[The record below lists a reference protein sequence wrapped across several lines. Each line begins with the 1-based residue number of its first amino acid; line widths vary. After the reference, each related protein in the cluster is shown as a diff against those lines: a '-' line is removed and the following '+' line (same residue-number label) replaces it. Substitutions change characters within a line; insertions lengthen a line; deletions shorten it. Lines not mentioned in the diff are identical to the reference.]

1 LLKNIINKSILFYHN
16 LLIIKTMDY
25 TIFKAFA
32 KLNLSLNILPYREQ
46 NGYYQIRF
54 INAQLMLH
62 DTIKVT
68 LSRDGMVHINAS
80 SIDGEGNIA
89 YLAAKL
95 LLSHFGIRRGITLD
109 IEKSIPIRAGL
120 GGGSSDAA
128 AVLNGLVQLFGLT
141 ISRNELI
148 GIAKNLG
155 MDTCYC
161 VIGGLCKVGPTGE
174 NVEQL
179 PYRLPPMD
187 ILIATPPVQK
197 PSTAWAYSILNEAEI
212 GKQMAKYENLLR
224 SLESGSI
231 DGIAENL
238 HNDFELPIQ
247 RYYPVTQ
254 LIRERM
260 LKSGAIT
267 AHLAGSGLSVFG
279 IFTDREALQR
289 AQMSLE
295 TEHFKCISTRLRP

>member
-1 LLKNIINKSILFYHN
+1 
-16 LLIIKTMDY
+16 MDY

-32 KLNLSLNILPYREQ
+32 KLNLSLNILPYRES
-46 NGYYQIRF
+46 NGFYQIRF

-62 DTIKVT
+62 DTIRVT

-80 SIDGEGNIA
+80 SIEGENNSA
-89 YLAAKL
+89 FMAAKL

-109 IEKSIPIRAGL
+109 IEKRIPVRAGL

-128 AVLNGLVQLFGLT
+128 AVLNGLVQLFGLE
-141 ISRNELI
+141 ISRKELI
-148 GIAKNLG
+148 ALAKNLG

-161 VIGGLCKVGPTGE
+161 VVGGLCKVGPNGE

-179 PYRLPPMD
+179 PHRIPPMD

-197 PSTAWAYSILNEAEI
+197 PSTAWAYSILNEKEI
-212 GKQMAKYENLLR
+212 GKHMDKYENLLHG
-224 SLESGSI
+224 LECGSI
-231 DGIAENL
+231 DAIIENL

-254 LIRERM
+254 LIREKM
-260 LKSGAIT
+260 LKSGAIA

-279 IFTDREALQR
+279 IFSEREALQR

-295 TEHFKCISTRLRP
+295 MEHIKCISTTLRTWPEK